1 MGSIQVI
8 MHVKCGAESAQE
20 DFSHLEAN
28 VTVLINHRHWT
39 GLSDSRGE
47 REGETRFTMTESH
60 LEGGRQNNDT
70 KLQIC
75 KFFDHSQ

>member
-8 MHVKCGAESAQE
+8 IHVKYGTESVQE

-47 REGETRFTMTESH
+47 REGETRFTMTQSH
-60 LEGGRQNNDT
+60 LGGAE
-70 KLQIC
+70 
-75 KFFDHSQ
+75 